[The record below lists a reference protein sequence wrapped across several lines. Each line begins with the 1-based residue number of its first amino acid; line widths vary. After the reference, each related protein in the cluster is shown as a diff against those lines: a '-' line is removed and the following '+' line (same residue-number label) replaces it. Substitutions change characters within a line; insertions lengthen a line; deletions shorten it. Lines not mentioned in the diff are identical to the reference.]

1 MGKRHPNPRQI
12 KIHRSYT
19 VEEAA
24 SLLDVHKNTVREW
37 IKRGLPTVDDRRPML
52 ILGRDLFEFL
62 QEKKTKSKRPCTAS
76 EIYCVKC
83 RAPKIPAEGMV
94 EYQPTTESL
103 GNLFGICPDC
113 ESGMNR
119 WTSLAKLKPM
129 LKVLGVTLPEGLQH
143 IVDSVEPSLNSDF
156 RKEAKDHANTLS
168 K

>member
-1 MGKRHPNPRQI
+1 MGKRHPNPRLV
-12 KIHRSYT
+12 KIHRNYT
-19 VEEAA
+19 VEETA
-24 SLLDVHKNTVREW
+24 SLLDVHKNTVRAW
-37 IKRGLPTVDDRRPML
+37 IKQGLPVLQEKRPKL
-52 ILGRDLFEFL
+52 ILGKDLSAFL
-62 QEKKTKSKRPCTAS
+62 QTKRTKSKRPCKAS

-83 RAPKIPAEGMV
+83 RSPKIPAEGMV
-94 EYQPTTESL
+94 EYQPITEIL

-113 ESGMNR
+113 GSWMNR

-129 LKVLGVTLPEGLQH
+129 LKVLEVTLPEGLQH